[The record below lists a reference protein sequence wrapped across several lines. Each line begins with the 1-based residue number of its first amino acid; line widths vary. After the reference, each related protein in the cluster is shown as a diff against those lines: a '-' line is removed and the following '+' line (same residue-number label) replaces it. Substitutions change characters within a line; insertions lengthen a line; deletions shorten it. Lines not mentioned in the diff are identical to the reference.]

1 MKYSWLKS
9 LFFLPLLVVWTSW
22 VASEAFR
29 QLANRACWQQKH
41 RQLGFFFFFVWTRA
55 MQLFPAL
62 MGNHHHGF
70 LFIFTNPLI
79 CGRRGGD
86 KGREQREHKRNG
98 LWPEDELSLSALLS
112 LSRPISLFPRM
123 PGMPP
128 VFPCSNYCL
137 RKLCQRAE
145 IVLMRGPAAFASV
158 IWWISLGTHKTRHTR
173 GYVATSEPRGRWRLL
188 LAPSCWPGG
197 SHIILV
203 RRRLKSIQLGWAGAL
218 CQGNLRGLNLSCIM
232 PGLDSSTCV
241 QDLHVLC
248 SLQACLL

>member
-1 MKYSWLKS
+1 MIEITFFFSSFGGVNQLSSKWGIQAVGQPCVLTAEAQTAGVFFLFRMNACYAVVPSSHGKSSSWLFIYLHQS
-9 LFFLPLLVVWTSW
+9 LDLWT
-22 VASEAFR
+22 
-29 QLANRACWQQKH
+29 Q
-41 RQLGFFFFFVWTRA
+41 
-55 MQLFPAL
+55 
-62 MGNHHHGF
+62 
-70 LFIFTNPLI
+70 
-79 CGRRGGD
+79 RR
-86 KGREQREHKRNG
+86 RQREGAERAQAKWLVARR
-98 LWPEDELSLSALLS
+98 WAVTVRPPLS